1 MKLERWWGDFSRTNL
16 SHSTTAD
23 NCPVLQRGGLGRN
36 NGDRALA
43 QTVRVKTLL
52 FCPLNPGLKARVIDV
67 CFPDDMKP

>member
-1 MKLERWWGDFSRTNL
+1 MERTSRSRQTITPCFSAGVERKIQ
-16 SHSTTAD
+16 D
-23 NCPVLQRGGLGRN
+23 G
-36 NGDRALA
+36 ALA